1 MDSPNFAYAI
11 LKKIQQRIELT
22 KDSLTGGSFK
32 TMEEYKQVV
41 GELKGLQVAER
52 EIKDQ
57 LESKEDNFD

>member
-1 MDSPNFAYAI
+1 MDSTNFAYAI

-22 KDSLTGGSFK
+22 KDSLTSGSFK

>member
-1 MDSPNFAYAI
+1 MDSTNFAYAV

-22 KDSLTGGSFK
+22 KDSLTGGCFK

-57 LESKEDNFD
+57 LESKEESFD

>member
-1 MDSPNFAYAI
+1 MDSTNFAYAI
-11 LKKIQQRIELT
+11 LKKIQQRIEPT

>member
-1 MDSPNFAYAI
+1 MDSTNFAYAV
-11 LKKIQQRIELT
+11 LKKIQQRRELT

-57 LESKEDNFD
+57 LESKEESFD